1 MATSVYEVVEVELL
15 DGSTISMKPL
25 KISLLR
31 DFMKEF
37 QKISDPKI
45 AEDNIKS
52 MDLLLSCATIAMKQ
66 YSPELATKEQL
77 EEIMDIPT
85 ERELKDLTK
94 QVLDNNFQFQRASDV
109 QFNSRKNNPIPLFPG
124 EKESPIKHIV
134 FISKENRTYDE
145 IFGQITIKQ
154 YFYNFN
160 DKAINDFIIKNK
172 V

>member
-31 DFMKEF
+31 EFMKEF
-37 QKISDPKI
+37 QKIGDPKI

-77 EEIMDIPT
+77 EEIMDLPT
-85 ERELKDLTK
+85 IYKVIE
-94 QVLDNNFQFQRASDV
+94 VAA
-109 QFNSRKNNPIPLFPG
+109 G
-124 EKESPIKHIV
+124 IKL
-134 FISKENRTYDE
+134 
-145 IFGQITIKQ
+145 
-154 YFYNFN
+154 N
-160 DKAINDFIIKNK
+160 DPNALAAALVGTN
-172 V
+172 

>member
-15 DGSTISMKPL
+15 DGSQISMKPL

-52 MDLLLSCATIAMKQ
+52 MDLLLNCAVIAMKQ

-77 EEIMDIPT
+77 EEIMDLPT
-85 ERELKDLTK
+85 VYKVIEVAAGIKLNDPNALTAAL
-94 QVLDNNFQFQRASDV
+94 VGTN
-109 QFNSRKNNPIPLFPG
+109 
-124 EKESPIKHIV
+124 
-134 FISKENRTYDE
+134 
-145 IFGQITIKQ
+145 
-154 YFYNFN
+154 
-160 DKAINDFIIKNK
+160 
-172 V
+172 

>member
-52 MDLLLSCATIAMKQ
+52 MDLLLSCAVIAMKQ
-66 YSPELATKEQL
+66 YNAELATKELL
-77 EEIMDIPT
+77 EDIMDLPT
-85 ERELKDLTK
+85 VYKVIEVAAGIQL
-94 QVLDNNFQFQRASDV
+94 
-109 QFNSRKNNPIPLFPG
+109 
-124 EKESPIKHIV
+124 
-134 FISKENRTYDE
+134 
-145 IFGQITIKQ
+145 
-154 YFYNFN
+154 N
-160 DKAINDFIIKNK
+160 DPNALAAALVGTN
-172 V
+172 

>member
-77 EEIMDIPT
+77 EEIMDLPT
-85 ERELKDLTK
+85 VYKVIE
-94 QVLDNNFQFQRASDV
+94 VAA
-109 QFNSRKNNPIPLFPG
+109 G
-124 EKESPIKHIV
+124 IKL
-134 FISKENRTYDE
+134 
-145 IFGQITIKQ
+145 
-154 YFYNFN
+154 N
-160 DKAINDFIIKNK
+160 DPNALAAALVGTN
-172 V
+172 